1 MAEKIKISELKNSKA
16 EKRIVLSTGFR
27 NVDTAIGYRM
37 YDPVSNELMHVNRGM
52 LSGGIITVIGAS
64 HTGKSTWCSQLLANM
79 ARPWILAGDKR
90 VKIHFFSIEDGI
102 DRNRFRIT
110 SKLKLEDIDDHV
122 VFEENKSIEAVKKC
136 ILDDVKEKQ
145 EKDYQMIQTRNHMG
159 QPILIHHPTFI
170 LIDSVTKL
178 VTDKVQDLK
187 NDTTNAMYMQVAGEL
202 DRFLKQ
208 HGYIFQ
214 KYNITLMSTAHT
226 GIKIDPNAMPGMR
239 PKKKFKYLPAT
250 LDIKA
255 PDSFVYDCS
264 FGINL
269 ETILASDRKAVEE
282 KCSAGYLDA
291 IAIIEG
297 RFYKSRQPGEGATFT
312 LVQDTKGFSPEKSL
326 IYECQK
332 RKILQSKP
340 GYRELEGYGK
350 VKNSDL
356 LETFKTDANF
366 RRCLFAE
373 LDKEYEESL
382 DSGRLSNEEVD
393 ISNMVYDLMNEEF

>member
-1 MAEKIKISELKNSKA
+1 
-16 EKRIVLSTGFR
+16 
-27 NVDTAIGYRM
+27 
-37 YDPVSNELMHVNRGM
+37 
-52 LSGGIITVIGAS
+52 
-64 HTGKSTWCSQLLANM
+64 
-79 ARPWILAGDKR
+79 
-90 VKIHFFSIEDGI
+90 
-102 DRNRFRIT
+102 
-110 SKLKLEDIDDHV
+110 
-122 VFEENKSIEAVKKC
+122 
-136 ILDDVKEKQ
+136 
-145 EKDYQMIQTRNHMG
+145 
-159 QPILIHHPTFI
+159 
-170 LIDSVTKL
+170 
-178 VTDKVQDLK
+178 
-187 NDTTNAMYMQVAGEL
+187 
-202 DRFLKQ
+202 
-208 HGYIFQ
+208 
-214 KYNITLMSTAHT
+214 
-226 GIKIDPNAMPGMR
+226 MR

-269 ETILASDRKAVEE
+269 ETILASDKKAVEE

-350 VKNSDL
+350 VKNGDL
-356 LETFKTDANF
+356 LETFRTDANF
-366 RRCLFAE
+366 RRCLYAE

-382 DSGRLSNEEVD
+382 DSGRLSNEEVNV
-393 ISNMVYDLMNEEF
+393 SNMVYDLMNEEF